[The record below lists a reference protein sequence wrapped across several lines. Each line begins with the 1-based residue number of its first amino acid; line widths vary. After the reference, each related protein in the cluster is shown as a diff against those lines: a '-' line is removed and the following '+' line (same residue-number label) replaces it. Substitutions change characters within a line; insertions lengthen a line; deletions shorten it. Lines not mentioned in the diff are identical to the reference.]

1 MDWGTTLILML
12 AVLMVILLSGIPIAF
27 AFLLFNL
34 LGIFYFMGPNG
45 LSTLSVSLFSSI
57 SKFIIAPVPLFIFM
71 GTVMFHS
78 GMAKRVIDIID
89 SWMGRMPGRLSV
101 LTLVSGTVFS
111 TLSGSTIAT
120 CGTLGTLLVPEME
133 NRGYHKSMA
142 IGPIMGVGG
151 LAMIIPPSAL
161 AVVLGS
167 LGRISIG
174 KLLIGGILP
183 GLLIAALYLTYII
196 GRCYLQPSV
205 APIYVVDRTALT
217 KRIMDTAKYALPML
231 LIIVAV
237 LGSIFFGIATPTE
250 AAALGAVTSLILC
263 AIYGKLNWKTI
274 GDASMGAVKITAM
287 VFLIIAGSMAFSQIL
302 AFSGVSRELIQV
314 ITKLEVS
321 PLLIL
326 LGMLFTTLILG
337 TFMEQIAIMMITLPV
352 YMPVIRAFGFDD
364 VWFGILMLINI
375 EIALT
380 TPPFGMLCFVMK
392 GVAPVDTS
400 MTDVYKA
407 AIPFIICDI
416 IAIVFL
422 IFFPRIVTFLPNI
435 MRG

>member
-1 MDWGTTLILML
+1 MDWSTTLLVML
-12 AVLMVILLSGIPIAF
+12 SALMVILLSGIPVAF

-34 LGIFYFMGPNG
+34 LGVLYFMGPMG
-45 LSTLSVSLFSSI
+45 ITMLSVSLFSSI
-57 SKFIIAPVPLFIFM
+57 AKFTIAPVPLFILM
-71 GTVMFHS
+71 GTVLFHS
-78 GMAKRVIDIID
+78 GLAKRVIDIMD
-89 SWMGRMPGRLSV
+89 DWMGRMPGRLSV
-101 LTLVSGTVFS
+101 LTLVSGTVFA

-120 CGTLGTLLVPEME
+120 SGTLGTLLIPEMQK
-133 NRGYHKSMA
+133 RGYKKTMA

-161 AVVLGS
+161 AVVLGG
-167 LGRISIG
+167 LGKISIG

-205 APIYVVDRTALT
+205 APSYVV
-217 KRIMDTAKYALPML
+217 KRISISKKIQNTIVYALPML

-250 AAALGAVTSLILC
+250 AAALGAVTSFILC
-263 AIYGKLNWKTI
+263 ALYGKLNLRIMGK
-274 GDASMGAVKITAM
+274 ASVSAVEVTAM
-287 VFLIIAGSMAFSQIL
+287 VFMILAGSMAFSQIL
-302 AFSGVSRELIQV
+302 AFSGVSRELIHV
-314 ITKLEVS
+314 ITKLDVS
-321 PLLIL
+321 PMLIL
-326 LGMLFTTLILG
+326 LGMLLTTLVLG

-352 YMPVIRAFGFDD
+352 YMPVIRALGFDD

-380 TPPFGMLCFVMK
+380 TPPFGMICFVMK
-392 GVAPVDTS
+392 GVAPVDTT

-407 AIPFIICDI
+407 AIPFILCDV
-416 IAIVFL
+416 IAIGLL
-422 IFFPRIVTFLPNI
+422 ILFPSIVTFLPSL
-435 MRG
+435 M

>member
-45 LSTLSVSLFSSI
+45 LNTLSVSLFSSI

-78 GMAKRVIDIID
+78 GMAKRVIDIMD

-120 CGTLGTLLVPEME
+120 TGTLGTLLIPEMQ

-167 LGRISIG
+167 LGKISIG

-183 GLLIAALYLTYII
+183 GLMIAVLYLSYIV

-205 APIYVVDRTALT
+205 APSYVVDRTALA
-217 KRIMDTAKYALPML
+217 KRINDTIKYALPLL

-263 AIYGKLNWKTI
+263 AFYGKLNRKTL
-274 GDASMGAVKITAM
+274 GDAALSAVELTAM
-287 VFLIIAGSMAFSQIL
+287 VFLIIAGSTAFSQIL

-321 PLLIL
+321 SSLIL

-392 GVAPVDTS
+392 GVAPKDTT

-416 IAIVFL
+416 IAIGL
-422 IFFPRIVTFLPNI
+422 IIPFPSIVTFLPNV
-435 MRG
+435 MR

>member
-12 AVLMVILLSGIPIAF
+12 AILMVILLSGIPVAF

-34 LGIFYFMGPNG
+34 LGIFYLMGSNG
-45 LSTLSVSLFSSI
+45 LNVLSVSLFSSI

-78 GMAKRVIDIID
+78 GMAKRVIDILD

-101 LTLVSGTVFS
+101 LTLVSGTIFA

-120 CGTLGTLLVPEME
+120 SGTLGTLLVPEMQ
-133 NRGYHKSMA
+133 NRGYKKSMA

-167 LGRISIG
+167 LAKISIG

-205 APIYVVDRTALT
+205 APSYVVDRASLS
-217 KRIMDTAKYALPML
+217 KRISDTVKYALPLL
-231 LIIVAV
+231 LIIGAV
-237 LGSIFFGIATPTE
+237 LGSIFLGIATPTE
-250 AAALGAVTSLILC
+250 AASLGAVTSLILC
-263 AIYGKLNWKTI
+263 AIYGKLNWRTLR
-274 GDASMGAVKITAM
+274 DASMGAVDVTAM

-302 AFSGVSRELIQV
+302 AFSGVSRELIEV

-321 PLLIL
+321 PFLIL
-326 LGMLFTTLILG
+326 LCMLLTTLILG

-352 YMPVIRAFGFDD
+352 YMPVIRALGFDEI
-364 VWFGILMLINI
+364 WFGILMLINI

-380 TPPFGMLCFVMK
+380 TPPFGMICFVMK
-392 GVAPVDTS
+392 GVAPKDTT
-400 MTDVYKA
+400 MTEVYKS
-407 AIPFIICDI
+407 AIPFIICDV
-416 IAIVFL
+416 IAIGFIVL
-422 IFFPRIVTFLPNI
+422 FPSIVTFLPGV
-435 MRG
+435 MR

>member
-1 MDWGTTLILML
+1 
-12 AVLMVILLSGIPIAF
+12 
-27 AFLLFNL
+27 
-34 LGIFYFMGPNG
+34 
-45 LSTLSVSLFSSI
+45 
-57 SKFIIAPVPLFIFM
+57 
-71 GTVMFHS
+71 
-78 GMAKRVIDIID
+78 
-89 SWMGRMPGRLSV
+89 
-101 LTLVSGTVFS
+101 
-111 TLSGSTIAT
+111 
-120 CGTLGTLLVPEME
+120 
-133 NRGYHKSMA
+133 
-142 IGPIMGVGG
+142 
-151 LAMIIPPSAL
+151 
-161 AVVLGS
+161 
-167 LGRISIG
+167 
-174 KLLIGGILP
+174 
-183 GLLIAALYLTYII
+183 
-196 GRCYLQPSV
+196 
-205 APIYVVDRTALT
+205 
-217 KRIMDTAKYALPML
+217 
-231 LIIVAV
+231 
-237 LGSIFFGIATPTE
+237 
-250 AAALGAVTSLILC
+250 
-263 AIYGKLNWKTI
+263 
-274 GDASMGAVKITAM
+274 
-287 VFLIIAGSMAFSQIL
+287 MAFSQIL

-326 LGMLFTTLILG
+326 LGMLFTTMILG

-392 GVAPVDTS
+392 GVAPEDTS